1 MQEIITDLQ
10 MKYEVTLVSPS
21 EDRKLLL
28 EFRCD
33 FILED
38 AFRQASKTKFN
49 PQKTLKVAY
58 T

>member
-10 MKYEVTLVSPS
+10 MKYEVNLVSPS

-28 EFRCD
+28 EFRRD

-38 AFRQASKTKFN
+38 AFRQASKAKFN